1 MAVNNE
7 VLAII
12 LGGGQGSRL
21 FPLTQLRSKP
31 AVPIGGQYR
40 LIDIPISNCLHA
52 DVRRIFVL
60 TQFNSASLN
69 RHVGQTY
76 RMDPF
81 TRGFVEILA
90 AEQTPDNPNWYQGT
104 ADAVRQA
111 ARHFSRHDADYYLVL
126 AGDQLYR
133 MNYTDL
139 IDAHI
144 DRQADITIAVQQVT
158 AAEAPAM
165 GIFRFDRA
173 GQIVAFEEKPD
184 AARLAAIGQSIPP
197 GATFSGHSAEK
208 PFVASMGIYLFSR
221 EVLLDVISRD
231 SATDFGRG
239 IIPNALNQYS
249 VHAHLFRG
257 YWADLGTVASFYDAN
272 LMLTRPD
279 APFSFYDS
287 RCPIYTHARFLPGS
301 RLLNSDVKNGIICDG
316 CSIDRSTIEQS
327 IIGIRTRIEAGARI
341 SRSVLLGADY
351 YETDDIAPAR
361 GNLPRLGLGR
371 DVVLDKVIVDKN
383 ARIGDGASLTNAAG
397 VQDADGDGYY
407 IRNGIIVVPKDGVIK
422 SGTVV

>member
-7 VLAII
+7 VLALI

-81 TRGFVEILA
+81 NRGFVEILA
-90 AEQTPDNPNWYQGT
+90 AEQTPDNPHWYQGT

-111 ARHFSRHDADYYLVL
+111 ARHFARHDADYYLIL

-139 IDAHI
+139 IEAHI
-144 DRQADITIAVQQVT
+144 DRQADITIAAQPVT
-158 AAEAPAM
+158 ADDAPHM
-165 GIFRFDRA
+165 GIFRFDRE
-173 GQIVAFEEKPD
+173 GQIVAFEEKPN
-184 AARLAAIGQSIPP
+184 AARLAQIGQSIPP
-197 GATFSGHSAEK
+197 GATFSGHSHEK
-208 PFVASMGIYLFSR
+208 PFIASMGIYLFSR
-221 EVLLDVISRD
+221 EVLLDVINRD
-231 SATDFGRG
+231 NATDFGKG
-239 IIPNALNQYS
+239 VIPNALTHHR

-257 YWADLGTVASFYDAN
+257 YWADVGTVASFYDAN
-272 LMLTRPD
+272 LMLTRAD
-279 APFSFYDS
+279 AHFSFYDS

-301 RLLNSDVKNGIICDG
+301 RFVGCDVRDGIICDG
-316 CSIDRSTIEQS
+316 CAIDTSVIEHS
-327 IIGIRTRIEAGARI
+327 IIGIRTRIEAGARV

-351 YETDDIAPAR
+351 YETDDLAPAR
-361 GNLPRLGLGR
+361 GDSPRLGIGR
-371 DVVLDKVIVDKN
+371 EVVLDGVIVDKN
-383 ARIGDGASLTNAAG
+383 ARIGDGAHLTNAERI
-397 VQDADGDGYY
+397 QDADGDGYY
-407 IRNGIIVVPKDGVIK
+407 IRNGIIVVPKDGIIRA
-422 SGTVV
+422 GTRV